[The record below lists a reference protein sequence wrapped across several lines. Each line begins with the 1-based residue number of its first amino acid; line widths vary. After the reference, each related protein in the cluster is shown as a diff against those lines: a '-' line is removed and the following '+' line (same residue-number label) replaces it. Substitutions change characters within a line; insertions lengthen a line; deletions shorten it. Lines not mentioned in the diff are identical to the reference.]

1 MKKVE
6 ADAMWDENK
15 ITEET
20 AAFFS
25 KRGLND
31 LVDGRIPYQNRGA
44 NLIMI
49 DKERGKL
56 AISETNFQ
64 KLKKLEESNGFAE
77 KNIRNNQKFFF
88 KGSDNDWNKILPK
101 NIKEK
106 IENNFYDEMLEL
118 EYLK

>member
-1 MKKVE
+1 MKKIE

-56 AISETNFQ
+56 KRS
-64 KLKKLEESNGFAE
+64 
-77 KNIRNNQKFFF
+77 
-88 KGSDNDWNKILPK
+88 
-101 NIKEK
+101 
-106 IENNFYDEMLEL
+106 
-118 EYLK
+118 